1 MISSSDAR
9 ARLARSSSRRS
20 SPYRRSTLARAACAF
35 SSARAYACFFSGT
48 PAHAPRDS
56 ARMAFTSAGVYS
68 EHTFSLTR
76 CAPPRRS
83 IIASRCS
90 ITRPHASKYAS
101 GMTYPVDRTIELELA
116 SSPTVTGVPSS
127 RRRSTRT
134 TFPRAR
140 DTDPS
145 SSSPRSAAAVSNKSS
160 RSHFP
165 PSSPRESTRRSRASL
180 SVAARVV
187 ASTSTTRS
195 RHTSAPARAAA
206 STSATFRAASSH
218 VAFAASYASNAASAA
233 SDADV
238 ISTCASSYSRCRSY
252 TVAHVFSSRT
262 RHTIASE

>member
-195 RHTSAPARAAA
+195 RHTFGPARRAPP
-206 STSATFRAASSH
+206 SSHCAASSH